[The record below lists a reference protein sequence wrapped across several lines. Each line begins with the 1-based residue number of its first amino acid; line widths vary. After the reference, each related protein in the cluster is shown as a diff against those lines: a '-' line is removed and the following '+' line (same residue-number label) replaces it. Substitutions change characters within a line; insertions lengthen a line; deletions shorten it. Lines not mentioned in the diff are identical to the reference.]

1 MNKIKKNIWRI
12 LKFDERIAQQA
23 ENKMRLNNFL
33 PISETKPQDIFIA
46 GFPKSG
52 NTWMQ
57 NLIAGI
63 QYGIETSMLP
73 DKLTQELVPDVHG
86 KHYYKRFND
95 VMFFKTHEL
104 PRKEM
109 RRVIHLVRDGRDAMA
124 SYYAMNQAIKNRITL
139 EEMFV
144 QGKGIYPALWHEH
157 ARKWLENPFN
167 SDILI
172 IKYEDLIRDACTE
185 LKKVVAFA
193 KIECT
198 EEVIYRSIKGNS
210 FQEMKKKEKVFGW
223 DNKDWD
229 KNENFIRKGKIGSY
243 KNEIPIE
250 LIKDFQKKSLSEL
263 QFFNYIE
270 ND

>member
-1 MNKIKKNIWRI
+1 MNKFKKNIKRI
-12 LKFDERIAQQA
+12 LKFDERIAQQT
-23 ENKMRLNNFL
+23 ENKMRLINFL

-52 NTWMQ
+52 NTWIQ

-73 DKLTQELVPDVHG
+73 DTLTQELVPDVHG

-109 RRVIHLVRDGRDAMA
+109 KRVIHLVRDGRDAMA
-124 SYYAMNQAIKNRITL
+124 SYYAMNQAMKKRITL
-139 EEMFV
+139 EEMV
-144 QGKGIYPALWHEH
+144 VRGKGIYPAMWHEH

-167 SDILI
+167 SEILI
-172 IKYEDLIRDACTE
+172 IKYEDLIRDAFTE
-185 LKKVVAFA
+185 LKKVAAFA

-198 EEVIYRSIKGNS
+198 DEVIYRSIKGNT

-223 DNKDWD
+223 NNTEWD

-243 KNEIPIE
+243 KNEIPSE
-250 LIKDFQKKSLSEL
+250 LIKVFDSISKVEL
-263 QFFNYIE
+263 QFFNYL
-270 ND
+270 